1 MKKYA
6 TLIALVITSVVAGQ
20 QLETDNSSNSF
31 AGGISSIWQFH
42 TFNAGGEEVK
52 GDPFLFAD
60 WNKGGKGYSGDRVVD
75 LGRVNYNIYTD
86 EFGSMKSQDSV
97 FFYNKRLVDS
107 ITVRGRSFHNYHN
120 KYYEVMFNGG
130 KASLLKRYE
139 IEIIEGMFNP
149 TDGTTQKSRI
159 KKTDDYFLKKNG
171 QITLFKP
178 SKSAFQALFG
188 SDESA
193 MKKQMKKEKL
203 STKKEKDLIRIF
215 ELYNQI

>member
-1 MKKYA
+1 MRKIA
-6 TLIALVITSVVAGQ
+6 AFIALITTAVMTGQ
-20 QLETDNSSNSF
+20 QLETENSSNSF
-31 AGGISSIWQFH
+31 AGGINSIWQFH
-42 TFNAGGEEVK
+42 TFKAGDEEIK

-75 LGRVNYNIYTD
+75 LGRVNYNIFTD
-86 EFGSMKSQDSV
+86 EFGSMKTKDSV
-97 FFYNKRLVDS
+97 FFFNKRMVDS
-107 ITVRGRSFHNYHN
+107 ITVRGRSFHNYNN
-120 KYYEVMFNGG
+120 KYYEVLQGG
-130 KASLLKRYE
+130 AKASLLKRYE

-149 TDGTTQKSRI
+149 TDGTTEKSRI
-159 KKTDDYFLKKNG
+159 KKTDDYYLKKGG

-178 SKSAFQALFG
+178 SKSSFQTLFG

-203 STKKEKDLIRIF
+203 STKKEKDIIRIF